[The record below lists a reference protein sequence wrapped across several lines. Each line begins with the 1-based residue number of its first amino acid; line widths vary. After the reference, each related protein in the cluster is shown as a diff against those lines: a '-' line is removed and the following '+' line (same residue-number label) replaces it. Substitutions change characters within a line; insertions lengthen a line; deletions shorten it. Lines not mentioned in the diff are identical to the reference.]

1 MICRCVIF
9 AFASDMPSGVRSEYN
24 ITEAANLTLDKS
36 CAVCYNEGNTVWRTP
51 MNTDYFV
58 YYLIAINVIG
68 FILSSI
74 NAWLYAHTA
83 DKQIDGALSVSSLLG
98 GSVGVLIPILLFNR
112 KIEKRNVMSRV
123 FIICIFVI
131 QILLILMI
139 KGFLGESITFDFLT
153 FFKNFSFIPI
163 YWGVINLITFI
174 VFGIDK
180 LAAIKNRSR
189 IKIVTLLGLSFI
201 GGSVGGLLGMYL
213 FRHKTQKDYFTV
225 GIPLMLVM
233 QAVFIFFLMNV
244 LM

>member
-1 MICRCVIF
+1 MELSHF
-9 AFASDMPSGVRSEYN
+9 E
-24 ITEAANLTLDKS
+24 
-36 CAVCYNEGNTVWRTP
+36 
-51 MNTDYFV
+51 
-58 YYLIAINVIG
+58 YYLIIINVLG

-83 DKQIDGALSVSSLLG
+83 DKQIDGALTVFSILG
-98 GSVGVLIPILLFNR
+98 GSVGVLLSLLLFNR

-123 FIICIFVI
+123 LIICVFVI
-131 QILLILMI
+131 QILLFLMI
-139 KGFLGESITFDFLT
+139 KGFLGENITFDFLT

-163 YWGVINLITFI
+163 YWGIINLITFI

-201 GGSVGGLLGMYL
+201 GGAVGGLLGMYI

-225 GIPLMLVM
+225 GIPLMIVM
-233 QAVFIFFLMNV
+233 QAIVIFFLTNI

>member
-1 MICRCVIF
+1 MGLSHF
-9 AFASDMPSGVRSEYN
+9 E
-24 ITEAANLTLDKS
+24 
-36 CAVCYNEGNTVWRTP
+36 
-51 MNTDYFV
+51 
-58 YYLIAINVIG
+58 YYLIIINVIG
-68 FILSSI
+68 FILSAI

-83 DKQIDGALSVSSLLG
+83 DKQIDGALNVSSLLG